1 MSYLIFQNANLIH
14 SVDLNNLQILEN
26 KTVLVNQDTGIIE
39 KICNHI
45 DEISDQSCINNAK
58 FYQLKSTQFLMPG
71 LVDTHCHA
79 PQFFFTGT
87 GLDLPLLEWLD
98 KYTFPCESKFSDLNF
113 AKKVYEKSV
122 KSHLYCG
129 TTTICFFGTIHL
141 EATKLLVDI
150 IEKSGMRGYV
160 GKVCMDRNSPD
171 WYREETQKSLEDTKN
186 FIDYVLSK
194 QNPILKPVVT
204 PRFAPTC
211 SSQLMLSL
219 AEISES
225 HNIPVQ
231 THLSEN
237 VNEVKWV
244 KELFSS
250 ESYTAV
256 YDTHGLLND
265 RTVLAHCIH
274 LEDDE
279 LDLIKK
285 RGAGISHCPTSNTSL
300 QSGIMPTRKYLNKG
314 LKIGL
319 GTDVA
324 GGFTP
329 SIIHVIR
336 ECIGV
341 SKLYRSF
348 VKSDEEPIGLSE
360 AFYLATIGGAQL
372 LGLEEKI
379 GNFSEGKEFDALLID
394 FSNIIHKNDDHH
406 EPNFSDDHSLREIF
420 EKFIYLGDDRNIKEI
435 YVKGLRIL

>member
-1 MSYLIFQNANLIH
+1 MSYIIFQNANLIH
-14 SVDLNNLQILEN
+14 SLDLNNLQILEN
-26 KTVLVNQDTGIIE
+26 KTVLINQDTGIIE
-39 KICNHI
+39 KICNNI
-45 DEISDQSCINNAK
+45 DEINSQFSIINAK
-58 FYQLKSTQFLMPG
+58 YYQLKSTEFLMPG
-71 LVDTHCHA
+71 LIDTHCHA
-79 PQFFFTGT
+79 PQFFFAGT

-98 KYTFPCESKFSDLNF
+98 KYTFPCESKFKDLNF

-122 KSHLYCG
+122 KSHLNCG

-150 IEKSGMRGYV
+150 VEKSGMRGFV

-171 WYREETQKSLEDTKN
+171 WYREDTEKSLEDTSC

-194 QNPILKPVVT
+194 QNPNLKPVIT

-211 SSQLMLSL
+211 TSQLMLSL
-219 AEISES
+219 AKSSET
-225 HNIPVQ
+225 HNIPIQ

-237 VNEVKWV
+237 VNETKWV
-244 KELFSS
+244 KELFSN

-256 YDTHGLLND
+256 YDTHHLLNE

-300 QSGIMPTRKYLNKG
+300 QSGIMATRKYLSKG

-329 SIIHVIR
+329 SIIQVIR

-341 SKLYRSF
+341 SKLYKSL
-348 VKSDEEPIGLSE
+348 VKNDEEPISLPE
-360 AFYLATIGGAQL
+360 AFYLATMGGAQL
-372 LGLEEKI
+372 LGLENKI

-394 FSNIIHKNDDHH
+394 FNNITNNSHDELI
-406 EPNFSDDHSLREIF
+406 FSDDYSLREIF

-435 YVKGLRIL
+435 YVKGARIV